1 MINSILTG
9 FVTESQAKSLEMC
22 DSTYAVML
30 FISQMFSSYLWP
42 FLHPSVAVQTMFRS
56 NVYLFPMLEYQAF

>member
-30 FISQMFSSYLWP
+30 FISQMFSYLQP